1 MAEKL
6 IGESAL
12 TTWWYL
18 KVFVDAGV
26 ITSESETN
34 NLMYVLCPEYQ
45 RQNMDNQG
53 VYGAEESTHEMVKGI
68 PDTQIDMFKQFLGK

>member
-1 MAEKL
+1 MKISPNMAEKL

-45 RQNMDNQG
+45 R
-53 VYGAEESTHEMVKGI
+53 
-68 PDTQIDMFKQFLGK
+68 

>member
-1 MAEKL
+1 MKEVLFVSDFNKKEPIIEQLNEHMKISPNMAEKL

-34 NLMYVLCPEYQ
+34 NLMYVLCAEYQ
-45 RQNMDNQG
+45 R
-53 VYGAEESTHEMVKGI
+53 
-68 PDTQIDMFKQFLGK
+68 